1 MAQKQQHQ
9 KDLMNLHTG
18 MDWAHTVGT
27 IREAL
32 HATTTAAH
40 LHSGSSLL
48 LRFGLYFLERFLQ
61 KVKVWF

>member
-1 MAQKQQHQ
+1 
-9 KDLMNLHTG
+9 MNPHTG
-18 MDWAHTVGT
+18 MDWGHTVGT

-32 HATTTAAH
+32 HTTTTAAH

-61 KVKVWF
+61 KVKVRFFKKKER